1 MALGPGEDLRKKE
14 EEELE
19 RRRSSAMDVDS
30 ETNTVEIGSTFE
42 APVNPAVPDRYR
54 ATIYYAGIVH
64 TIHVSSIPWVL
75 PGDPACLIHGRQH
88 LFTPSL
94 DPHKPNIPAPSIDN
108 VHALFGEQR
117 LPPTMKVGITAKI
130 SIPGDG
136 HLARESIGVGITCVT
151 HCMIQ
156 HRVEQ
161 LLRRFM
167 GFTKRVVGRKKAREH
182 DGEVFVEGA
191 MNDEDSGS
199 EEKEMYFSP
208 LLLLE
213 DCGDPIDPEKLNLD
227 DRHECAT
234 LLFRFHH
241 HGWTHGSFFPR
252 NILMRRG
259 DHADYPMERSK
270 KDKRFRLI
278 DFGRSRYLED
288 LAADDEKSRNE
299 WDKTMFEEKSMIWH
313 TMTLPNFT

>member
-1 MALGPGEDLRKKE
+1 
-14 EEELE
+14 
-19 RRRSSAMDVDS
+19 
-30 ETNTVEIGSTFE
+30 
-42 APVNPAVPDRYR
+42 
-54 ATIYYAGIVH
+54 
-64 TIHVSSIPWVL
+64 
-75 PGDPACLIHGRQH
+75 
-88 LFTPSL
+88 
-94 DPHKPNIPAPSIDN
+94 
-108 VHALFGEQR
+108 
-117 LPPTMKVGITAKI
+117 
-130 SIPGDG
+130 
-136 HLARESIGVGITCVT
+136 
-151 HCMIQ
+151 
-156 HRVEQ
+156 
-161 LLRRFM
+161 M

-227 DRHECAT
+227 DRHECAA

-259 DHADYPMERSK
+259 DHADYPMERSE

-288 LAADDEKSRNE
+288 LAADDEKGRNE
-299 WDKTMFEEKSMIWH
+299 WDKTRFEEKSTVWH

>member
-1 MALGPGEDLRKKE
+1 MTTHPAILPNCGTVWAEALRIPGAPTTTFHARSLDEVAKENHQKAQEARDRGKKKEWVYSEDVTKSMKQKFEEDRIMALGPGEDLRKKE

-136 HLARESIGVGITCVT
+136 HLAREVTNYERFLRSFAEHWSGYNLCYPLHDPTPCGAITPA
-151 HCMIQ
+151 
-156 HRVEQ
+156 
-161 LLRRFM
+161 FY
-167 GFTKRVVGRKKAREH
+167 GFYKKGCR
-182 DGEVFVEGA
+182 
-191 MNDEDSGS
+191 S
-199 EEKEMYFSP
+199 EE
-208 LLLLE
+208 
-213 DCGDPIDPEKLNLD
+213 G
-227 DRHECAT
+227 
-234 LLFRFHH
+234 
-241 HGWTHGSFFPR
+241 
-252 NILMRRG
+252 
-259 DHADYPMERSK
+259 
-270 KDKRFRLI
+270 
-278 DFGRSRYLED
+278 
-288 LAADDEKSRNE
+288 
-299 WDKTMFEEKSMIWH
+299 
-313 TMTLPNFT
+313 